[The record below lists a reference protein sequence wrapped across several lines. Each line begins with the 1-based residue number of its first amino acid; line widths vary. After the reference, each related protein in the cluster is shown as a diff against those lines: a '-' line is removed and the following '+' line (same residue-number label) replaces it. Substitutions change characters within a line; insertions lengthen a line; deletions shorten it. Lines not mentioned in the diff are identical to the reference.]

1 MATLSPSL
9 LAQEQSILKITF
21 AAFVTALLFYGVQVF
36 MVIHGLYLYF
46 ESPIATRA
54 RRRLY
59 MVLSVIICLLNS
71 YGMIT
76 EMVEMQYVFTELRAP
91 GASLHYMEAAALWWQ
106 VLGSVCIIL
115 AHLCA
120 DGLLLYRCFI
130 VWQGSWAAI
139 ALPLLLFAAFGGTGI
154 GFVIYSTRDYHNIGL
169 VSALYTLSAALN
181 AGVTGLIIWKLLR
194 SRTKVTRLLNVPD
207 ETMYTGV
214 IGLLVESAL
223 PFSIVALVAAP
234 ISVYFG
240 TLWAIFASFC
250 PQLIIYRVAHGKSF
264 MSAGYGTES
273 TSLGTL
279 NFYHMSSRRS
289 IHIDLETSTSCSSE
303 VPKRTATIG

>member
-21 AAFVTALLFYGVQVF
+21 AAFVTATSFLWYVFYGD
-36 MVIHGLYLYF
+36 HGLYLYF

-106 VLGSVCIIL
+106 VLGSC
-115 AHLCA
+115 
-120 DGLLLYRCFI
+120 
-130 VWQGSWAAI
+130 
-139 ALPLLLFAAFGGTGI
+139 GTGI

-181 AGVTGLIIWKLLR
+181 AGVTGLIIWKLL
-194 SRTKVTRLLNVPD
+194 LMNLP
-207 ETMYTGV
+207 
-214 IGLLVESAL
+214 GLQQ
-223 PFSIVALVAAP
+223 P

-289 IHIDLETSTSCSSE
+289 IHIDLET
-303 VPKRTATIG
+303 TATIG